1 MNPIDVVY
9 ILGPTPDSDF
19 LEFRLSLRSLCKHYG
34 DNIRNVFTIGH
45 KPAWLRN
52 TEHIPFLDAWSS
64 KDAILMSKA
73 LYACYRKEISD
84 PFLMMSDDIFLMR
97 PLAGLENKVYAEDL
111 PEETWRNW
119 ASSRN
124 AWSRRNYATR
134 EIVKHRYADE
144 YPQFI
149 DPHVGVFVFKDHYVR
164 TMLQVGWE
172 FQKSNA
178 GLNTN
183 YYQYACLYDDKL
195 QKTTEKLGVRLL
207 NKVGK
212 LPNAEEDKEMLW
224 LNVGDESVY
233 LHPGLFKYLLSTFN
247 ESTKYEDE
255 SSTKPEQ
262 IEEVY
267 LFAKDK
273 YRLAQADAARAQ
285 LAR

>member
-1 MNPIDVVY
+1 MNPIDIVY

-19 LEFRLSLRSLCKHYG
+19 FEFRFSLRSLVKYYG
-34 DNIRNVFTIGH
+34 NNIKNIFTIGH

-64 KDAILMSKA
+64 KDATLIAKT
-73 LYACYRKEISD
+73 LYGCYRDEISD
-84 PFLMMSDDIFLMR
+84 PFLLMSDDIFLMR
-97 PLAGLENKVYAEDL
+97 SLEGLEDKIYVDDV
-111 PEETWRNW
+111 PEETWKNW

-124 AWSRRNYATR
+124 AWARRNYATR

-144 YPQFI
+144 HPPFL
-149 DPHVGVFVFKDHYVR
+149 DPHVGILVFKDHYVR

-172 FQKSNA
+172 FQKSSA

-183 YYQYACLYDDKL
+183 YYQYACLYDNKT
-195 QKTTEKLGVRLL
+195 QKTSDKLGVRLL

-212 LPNAEEDKEMLW
+212 LPNPEENKNMLW
-224 LNVGDESVY
+224 LNVSDESIY
-233 LHPGLFKYLLSTFN
+233 LHPELFKYLLNEFN
-247 ESTKYEDE
+247 EPTKYEDE
-255 SSTKPEQ
+255 SSTKPKQ
-262 IEEVY
+262 IEDIY

-273 YRLAQADAARAQ
+273 YRLSQADAARAQ